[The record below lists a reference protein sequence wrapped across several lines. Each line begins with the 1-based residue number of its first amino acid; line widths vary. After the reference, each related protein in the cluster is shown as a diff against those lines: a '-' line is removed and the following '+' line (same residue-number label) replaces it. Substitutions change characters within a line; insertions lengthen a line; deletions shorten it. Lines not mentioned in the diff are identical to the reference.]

1 MRLLRQKPPAQ
12 HGSNGRLQDP
22 RGQAGTGSCIKHRR
36 GVSRHYFFYNPFSS
50 VRLLSW
56 VHAKYKLPIMDA
68 FESKYT
74 KSARELE
81 HYSAVDML
89 CLHSADRSAANA
101 SPDVSFLSGHSPGG
115 LCTRREH

>member
-1 MRLLRQKPPAQ
+1 MVATGNCRTLEDPA
-12 HGSNGRLQDP
+12 SNTDETSPDIL
-22 RGQAGTGSCIKHRR
+22 
-36 GVSRHYFFYNPFSS
+36 FFSNPFSS

-74 KSARELE
+74 KSARELGD
-81 HYSAVDML
+81 YSAVDML
-89 CLHSADRSAANA
+89 CLHSADRPAANA
-101 SPDVSFLSGHSPGG
+101 SPDVSFLSGRSPEG